1 MCIARVY
8 LSAPPTHAHT
18 ARVSLSFWDDSPTR
32 EKKKLTSLSVS
43 LHTNQQNGVPNL
55 HELDLRSNAL
65 KSLPDEL
72 AELRTLKNVKL
83 NYNKFETIPAV
94 LTQLPR
100 LTNVEL
106 GGNLITAVDETAS
119 RLPVI
124 KELDLS
130 GNQISSVHPSIA
142 ANATLTYLNFENNL
156 LTALPEEMGTMVNLQ
171 RLDLSNNQ
179 LAALPASFGGLKGLT
194 KMEVNNN
201 KLASLPASMGHLKQL
216 KELDCRYNQFVEPGK
231 SKSEGPIAGFLEFL
245 CEEEKRLKQEEI
257 ERLKPIPTMVGSYCE
272 FRMKIAPKGQGQGNG
287 GASDPTDDRPYLR
300 SNHSMTWGAN
310 HVFIFGGTLAYEQRK
325 VNDLYITNLDTMVWM
340 KMQPNGE
347 RPIERDGHCTVFD
360 PVRKRLL
367 VFGGRSIQKKRLN
380 DLFLYDMVSNTW
392 TKMAPE
398 GNLPLPRESGN
409 MLLLNDNTAVL
420 FGGRGS
426 GQRYNDLHFLDLSHP
441 KLMWTQPIVAGSAPS
456 PRQDVALCSDG
467 EGKIYV
473 HAGRNNFM
481 LDDLYSLDVTDPKNM
496 TWMEVPTA
504 GRPPPPCYGHQMAAL
519 NGTLYTYGGFDELGG
534 QIMKCYSLD
543 QTASSGAELPDIRI
557 SQSGVNSTPREVKKA
572 EWIEMDCELAFNENR
587 HAVISPDNT
596 LYAMQVGSRALGLAT
611 HVATS
616 DSFWDV
622 CKHADL
628 TDFKVKELQA
638 EDRKP
643 VNGKKMRV
651 KHTTMSKGKEL
662 MDQPAVRNRIIG
674 ISPKEFKM
682 LEYVNNFRSQ
692 FVELYPR
699 RRPLMLDPPNECGVR
714 KFICTTVRPSKL
726 AYSELYNL
734 DSCCEFVAT
743 YLEFERLESPI
754 LYPESIPSP
763 YSSMDWQGGDCF
775 DLAITLCSLLTGVGF
790 DAYVCLGYAPQHIT
804 NYDQSEQ
811 QCPVLEREAAVA
823 AAAKAA
829 AAQGAVKQGA
839 ESKYKLKEP
848 IMLESEFEKEMGA
861 KAAAEA
867 AAVVAEAKEKEV
879 RAAEAAEVDDPD
891 PAGEEDEEDEDK
903 DEYDGKRV
911 HAWVLVLAGKREVPE
926 SMFIEPTTA
935 RKYPLDASPYQG
947 LECVWNSA
955 NYWVNMQAG
964 TVLGAPGK
972 VVSGVDFD
980 LTNSDKWE
988 AVLEGVDP
996 FEASIGDGEGGE
1008 GGAAEGEGAEGD
1020 GGGGGGDAA
1029 SESAGGE
1036 DPDLVVVEMPPS
1048 WVPKLRI
1055 SRENFDTMC
1064 PRGQKITKFAK
1075 CSHEIFAVFGECSR
1089 WDGLTQRLCVF
1100 VDKACTMKEE
1110 ERETY
1115 LRRRDKLSE
1124 RVTYPL
1130 KSNAKLE
1137 RFDPGSAFGI
1147 KEAYTVPDKERVM
1160 HFFPSARL
1168 DGLVKRVEVFG
1179 QKMMEA
1185 FSARDDHLVY
1195 RSVTYDPVETA
1206 KAMAAAEQ
1214 AAAAAAA
1221 AGGRRKKKKSEE
1233 PLQVIRKMTEK
1244 FELPSNADAP
1254 GALPAHKCVRKRV
1267 FNIVGECTRIDYH
1280 YGAGRVTASQK
1291 LFYKDGTHDI
1301 VTVDPLEKKPGDIEL
1316 QEEFQSLLAAEKQC
1330 TQDIRDV
1337 EKEIKDIVNNRNKEE
1352 QNINLITPYYDVVRV
1367 KQEESDDEGDKDE
1380 EKVEHDYLSPFLP
1393 ALIAGQSLTK
1403 TECMDVRERCLKGLK
1418 DRLIERANIIQ
1429 ARHDEE
1435 TAALAKRQ
1443 ANFQRDRDQMS
1454 RAEEEEYDRACDESM
1469 FRILIL
1475 EQRLKRHEEQA
1486 LQRYYELDSKLR
1498 GDGRLAILMDPN
1510 A

>member
-1 MCIARVY
+1 M
-8 LSAPPTHAHT
+8 
-18 ARVSLSFWDDSPTR
+18 
-32 EKKKLTSLSVS
+32 
-43 LHTNQQNGVPNL
+43 PNL
-55 HELDLRSNAL
+55 HELDLRSNNL
-65 KSLPDEL
+65 KDLPDEL
-72 AELRTLKNVKL
+72 AELRTLKSVKL
-83 NYNKFETIPAV
+83 NYNKFESIPAV
-94 LTQLPR
+94 LSTLPR

-106 GGNLITAVDETAS
+106 GGNLITEVDETVS
-119 RLPVI
+119 QLPSI
-124 KELDLS
+124 KEMDFS

-142 ANATLTYLNFENNL
+142 GQTTLTYLNFENNL
-156 LTALPEEMGTMVNLQ
+156 LVSLPAEMGTMVNLQ
-171 RLDLSNNQ
+171 RLDFSNNQ
-179 LAALPASFGGLKGLT
+179 LTELPASFGGLKGLT

-201 KLASLPASMGHLKQL
+201 KLGSLPASMGHLKQL

-257 ERLKPIPTMVGSYCE
+257 ERLKPIPTMVGPYCE
-272 FRMKIAPKGQGQGNG
+272 FRMKIEPKGQGQGNG
-287 GASDPTDDRPYLR
+287 GPSDPTDDRPYLR
-300 SNHSMTWGAN
+300 TGHSFTWGAN
-310 HVFIFGGTLAYEQRK
+310 HLFIFGGTLSYEQRK
-325 VNDLYITNLDTMVWM
+325 VNDLFITNLDRMVWM

-367 VFGGRSIQKKRLN
+367 VFGGRSIAKKRLN
-380 DLFLYDMVSNTW
+380 DLFSYDMVSNTW

-398 GNLPLPRESGN
+398 GNLPAPREFGN
-409 MLLLNDNTAVL
+409 MLLLNDDTAVL

-426 GQRYNDLHFLDLSHP
+426 GQRYNDMHFLDLSHP
-441 KLMWTQPIVAGSAPS
+441 KLMWSQPIIAGSAPS
-456 PRQDVALCSDG
+456 PRQDVALCGDG
-467 EGKIYV
+467 EGKIFV
-473 HAGRNNFM
+473 HAGRNNFI

-504 GRPPPPCYGHQMAAL
+504 GRPPPPCYGHQMTAIDGKL
-519 NGTLYTYGGFDELGG
+519 ITFGGFDELGG

-543 QTASSGAELPDIRI
+543 QSVSSGAEGEAIPADSSFRI
-557 SQSGVNSTPREVKKA
+557 SQSGVSSTPREVKKA
-572 EWIEMDCELAFNENR
+572 EWVEMDCELAFNENR
-587 HAVISPDNT
+587 HAIISPDNT
-596 LYAMQVGSRALGLAT
+596 LYAVQVGSRALGLAT
-611 HVATS
+611 HTATS

-743 YLEFERLESPI
+743 YLEYERLESPI

-763 YSSMDWQGGDCF
+763 YSIMDWQGGDCF

-790 DAYVCLGYAPQHIT
+790 DAYVCVGYAPQHIT
-804 NYDQSEQ
+804 NYDQSVQ
-811 QCPVLEREAAVA
+811 VCPVLERDAAAA

-829 AAQGAVKQGA
+829 AEQGAVKTGP
-839 ESKYKLKEP
+839 ESKYKVKDP
-848 IMLESEFEKEMGA
+848 ITLESMFEKEMAA

-867 AAVVAEAKEKEV
+867 AAAVAQAQEKE
-879 RAAEAAEVDDPD
+879 AEEDAAAEVEDPD
-891 PAGEEDEEDEDK
+891 PAEGEDEDDDDK

-935 RKYPLDASPYQG
+935 RKYALDASPYQG

-955 NYWVNMQAG
+955 NYWVNMQPG

-972 VVSGVDFD
+972 VLSGVDFD
-980 LTNSDKWE
+980 LKNTDKWE
-988 AVLEGVDP
+988 SVLEGVDP
-996 FEASIGDGEGGE
+996 FESSVEGEEEGG
-1008 GGAAEGEGAEGD
+1008 AEGEGAEG
-1020 GGGGGGDAA
+1020 GGDAA
-1029 SESAGGE
+1029 SYVQSEGMSE
-1036 DPDLVVVEMPPS
+1036 EPDRVVVEMPPS

-1064 PRGQKITKFAK
+1064 PRGQKITKFLK
-1075 CSHEIFAVFGECSR
+1075 CTHEIFAVFGECSR
-1089 WDGLTQRLCVF
+1089 WDGLTQRLCTF
-1100 VDKACTMKEE
+1100 ADKACTLKEE

-1124 RVTYPL
+1124 RITYPL

-1137 RFDPGSAFGI
+1137 RFDPGSSFGI

-1160 HFFPSARL
+1160 HFYTSARL

-1179 QKMMEA
+1179 QKMMET
-1185 FSARDDHLVY
+1185 FSGRDDNLVY

-1244 FELPSNADAP
+1244 FELPDVKAAPEPDADGNAGVAI
-1254 GALPAHKCVRKRV
+1254 PAHKRIRKRV
-1267 FNIVGECTRIDYH
+1267 FNVVGELIRIDYH
-1280 YGAGRVTASQK
+1280 YGEGRVTASQK

-1301 VTVDPLEKKPGDIEL
+1301 VQVDPLEPKPGDIEL

-1337 EKEIKDIVNNRNKEE
+1337 EKEVKDMVNTRNKEE

-1403 TECMDVRERCLKGLK
+1403 PEAMDVRERCLKGLK

-1443 ANFQRDRDQMS
+1443 ANYQRDRDQMS

-1469 FRILIL
+1469 FRIHIL

-1498 GDGRLAILMDPN
+1498 SDGRLAILMDPN

>member
-1 MCIARVY
+1 MSKKAW
-8 LSAPPTHAHT
+8 SHT
-18 ARVSLSFWDDSPTR
+18 LLVRLSLSPSR
-32 EKKKLTSLSVS
+32 
-43 LHTNQQNGVPNL
+43 QQAGVPNL

-65 KSLPDEL
+65 TTLPDEL
-72 AELRTLKNVKL
+72 AELRTLKSVKL
-83 NYNKFETIPAV
+83 NYNKLETIPEV
-94 LTQLPR
+94 LTKLPR
-100 LTNVEL
+100 LTNLEL
-106 GGNLITAVDETAS
+106 GGNALTAVDETVS
-119 RLPVI
+119 RLPAI

-130 GNQISSVHPSIA
+130 GNQISTVHASIA
-142 ANATLTYLNFENNL
+142 GQETLTYLNFENNML
-156 LTALPEEMGTMVNLQ
+156 VSLPPELGTMIYLQ

-179 LAALPASFGGLKGLT
+179 LTELPATFGGLKGLT

-201 KLASLPASMGHLKQL
+201 KLGSLPASMGHLKQL
-216 KELDCRYNQFVEPGK
+216 KELDCRYNLFVEPGK
-231 SKSEGPIAGFLEFL
+231 SKSEGPITGFLEFL
-245 CEEEKRLKQEEI
+245 REEEKRLKQEEI
-257 ERLKPIPTMVGSYCE
+257 ERLKPIPTMVGPYCE
-272 FRMKIAPKGQGQGNG
+272 FRMKIEPKGQGLGNG

-300 SNHSMTWGAN
+300 AGHTLSWGAN
-310 HVFIFGGTLAYEQRK
+310 HLFIFGGTLAYEQRK
-325 VNDLYITNLDTMVWM
+325 ANDLYITNLDRMVWM
-340 KMQPNGE
+340 KMQPSGE
-347 RPIERDGHCTVFD
+347 RPIERDGHCAVFD

-380 DLFLYDMVSNTW
+380 DLYSYDMVSNTW
-392 TKMAPE
+392 SKMAPE
-398 GNLPLPRESGN
+398 GNLPAPREFGN
-409 MLLLNDNTAVL
+409 MELLNDDTAVL

-426 GQRYNDLHFLDLSHP
+426 GQRYNDMHFLDLKHP
-441 KLMWTQPIVAGSAPS
+441 KLMWSQPIIAGSAPS

-467 EGKIYV
+467 EGKMYV
-473 HAGRNNFM
+473 HAGRNNFI
-481 LDDLYSLDVTDPKNM
+481 LDDLYELDVSDPKNM
-496 TWMEVPTA
+496 TWTEVPTA
-504 GRPPPPCYGHQMAAL
+504 GRPPPPCYGHQMTAM
-519 NGTLYTYGGFDELGG
+519 NGKLLTFGGFDELGG
-534 QIMKCYSLD
+534 QIMKCFSLD
-543 QTASSGAELPDIRI
+543 QSMASGGGDIPDATFRV
-557 SQSGVNSTPREVKKA
+557 SQSGVSSTPREVKKA
-572 EWIEMDCELAFNENR
+572 EWVEMDCELAFNENR
-587 HAVISPDNT
+587 YSVISPDKT
-596 LYAMQVGSRALGLAT
+596 LYCIQVGSRALGLAT
-611 HVATS
+611 HVATA

-628 TDFKVKELQA
+628 TDFKVRELQA

-734 DSCCEFVAT
+734 DTCCDFVAT
-743 YLEFERLESPI
+743 YLEYERLESPI

-763 YSSMDWQGGDCF
+763 YSIMDWQGGDCF
-775 DLAITLCSLLTGVGF
+775 DLAITLCSLLLGVGY
-790 DAYVCLGYAPQHIT
+790 DAYVCVGYAPKYIT
-804 NYDQSEQ
+804 DYDQSEQ
-811 QCPVLEREAAVA
+811 MCPVLEREAAEA

-829 AAQGAVKQGA
+829 AEQGAVKTGP
-839 ESKYKLKEP
+839 ESKYKVKEP
-848 IMLESEFEKEMGA
+848 IVLHSMFEKEMAA

-867 AAVVAEAKEKEV
+867 AAAVAAEKEKEEKEEAA
-879 RAAEAAEVDDPD
+879 AAEAEDGEAG
-891 PAGEEDEEDEDK
+891 GEEDEDDDDK

-911 HAWVLVLAGKREVPE
+911 HAWVVVLAGKREVPE

-935 RKYPLDASPYQG
+935 RKYPLDTSPYQG
-947 LECVWNSA
+947 LECVWNST
-955 NYWVNMQAG
+955 NYWVNMQQG

-972 VVSGVDFD
+972 LLSGVDFD
-980 LTNSDKWE
+980 LSNVDKWE
-988 AVLEGVDP
+988 AVLEGMDP
-996 FEASIGDGEGGE
+996 FEADIGGGE
-1008 GGAAEGEGAEGD
+1008 DGGAGAEGEGVEG
-1020 GGGGGGDAA
+1020 GADAA
-1029 SESAGGE
+1029 SEAPSEGLD
-1036 DPDLVVVEMPPS
+1036 DPDRIVVEMPPS

-1064 PRGQKITKFAK
+1064 PRGQKITKYLK
-1075 CSHEIFAVFGECSR
+1075 CTHEIFAVFGECSR
-1089 WDGLTQRLCVF
+1089 WDGLTQRLCTF
-1100 VDKACTMKEE
+1100 ADKACTIKEE

-1115 LRRRDKLSE
+1115 LRRRDKLKE
-1124 RVTYPL
+1124 RITYPL

-1137 RFDPGSAFGI
+1137 RFDPGSAYGI

-1160 HFFPSARL
+1160 HFYTSARL
-1168 DGLVKRVEVFG
+1168 DGLVKRVEIFG
-1179 QKMMEA
+1179 QKMMET
-1185 FSARDDHLVY
+1185 FSGRDDNLVY

-1214 AAAAAAA
+1214 ATAAAAA

-1244 FELPSNADAP
+1244 FELPP
-1254 GALPAHKCVRKRV
+1254 GVKSSTTIAAKGAASGLPAHQRIRKRV
-1267 FNIVGECTRIDYH
+1267 FNIEGELIRIDYH
-1280 YGAGRVTASQK
+1280 YGEGRVSASQK

-1301 VTVDPLEKKPGDIEL
+1301 VLVDPLEPKPGDIEL

-1337 EKEIKDIVNNRNKEE
+1337 EKEVKDMVNNRNKEE

-1393 ALIAGQSLTK
+1393 ALIAGQSMTK
-1403 TECMDVRERCLKGLK
+1403 AEAMDVRERCLKGLK

-1469 FRILIL
+1469 FRIHIL

-1498 GDGRLAILMDPN
+1498 SDGRLAILMDPN